1 MNKLE
6 MVLHHLATYHPA
18 QPKMT
23 SIENLVQKSPAR
35 RHPSINSGIRS
46 IRHISHLF
54 SFFSLVK
61 LSGNKAFGYKAN
73 RVITQNVL
81 RPSMIFYLAIVHFRA
96 IKVFFFFDGYKTG
109 YFLEREHRVTLHSSA
124 FQGSK

>member
-46 IRHISHLF
+46 IRHISHLI
-54 SFFSLVK
+54 FFSLVK
-61 LSGNKAFGYKAN
+61 LSGYKAN

-124 FQGSK
+124 FQGTK